1 MTDSLAIAA
10 VTSMLQSL
18 LENGLKEDDALSGIR
33 VTARPL
39 DKARD
44 PVHTHQVNLFLY
56 HMMTN
61 DAWRNRDVPWQ
72 VKSGETGRTPL
83 ALDLYYLVTAYYG
96 EEEDGTDTTVDPNR
110 LLGSHRLLGRAMGIL
125 HDNAVLGAENINSL
139 LPPQDRLEHP
149 YDQVE
154 HVRIRPQPLS
164 LDEVSKLWSS
174 FQTEYRTSA
183 AYQVSVVLIESTHP
197 ARTPLP
203 VLRRGEADR
212 GVHTVPLLSPILRQ
226 VRPPGSKPSAELG
239 DRLTVVG
246 ENLGAA
252 GMMVRVRHPQLDDP
266 IELAPDSRGSATE
279 LGVQLPAVTDS
290 EVPAN
295 WPAGIYTL
303 SLLVQRPELPP
314 WTTNEVP
321 FALAPQVEVTS
332 PVTRQAPQGNVSL
345 ELDCL
350 PQVRSEQRVALL
362 FGDREIGV
370 DSVVTPTAPDLP
382 SALTFQVSSAQPGE
396 YVLRVRVDGVDSIP
410 VDFESTPPQFDD
422 EQKVTITL

>member
-1 MTDSLAIAA
+1 
-10 VTSMLQSL
+10 
-18 LENGLKEDDALSGIR
+18 
-33 VTARPL
+33 
-39 DKARD
+39 
-44 PVHTHQVNLFLY
+44 
-56 HMMTN
+56 
-61 DAWRNRDVPWQ
+61 
-72 VKSGETGRTPL
+72 
-83 ALDLYYLVTAYYG
+83 
-96 EEEDGTDTTVDPNR
+96 
-110 LLGSHRLLGRAMGIL
+110 
-125 HDNAVLGAENINSL
+125 
-139 LPPQDRLEHP
+139 
-149 YDQVE
+149 
-154 HVRIRPQPLS
+154 
-164 LDEVSKLWSS
+164 
-174 FQTEYRTSA
+174 
-183 AYQVSVVLIESTHP
+183 
-197 ARTPLP
+197 
-203 VLRRGEADR
+203 
-212 GVHTVPLLSPILRQ
+212 
-226 VRPPGSKPSAELG
+226 
-239 DRLTVVG
+239 
-246 ENLGAA
+246 
-252 GMMVRVRHPQLDDP
+252 MMVRVRHPQLDDP